1 LNAVLFSGWIGFLFR
16 GRMPRSIR
24 PFENCNG
31 AYVYAYSIACADFP
45 VYGYIGSMY
54 SKLLRW
60 LHWAP
65 DVMIVVLT
73 DNLAL
78 LLEVRI
84 NRQGNITI
92 QSLKEVNI
100 LNFPISIDLMSGS

>member
-1 LNAVLFSGWIGFLFR
+1 
-16 GRMPRSIR
+16 MPRSIC

-31 AYVYAYSIACADFP
+31 TYVYAYSVACTDFP
-45 VYGYIGSMY
+45 AYGYIGSMY

-60 LHWAP
+60 LYWSP
-65 DVMIVVLT
+65 DVVVVVLA

-78 LLEVRI
+78 LLKVRI
-84 NRQGNITI
+84 NRQGNIAM

-100 LNFPISIDLMSGS
+100 LNFPISIDLMSVS